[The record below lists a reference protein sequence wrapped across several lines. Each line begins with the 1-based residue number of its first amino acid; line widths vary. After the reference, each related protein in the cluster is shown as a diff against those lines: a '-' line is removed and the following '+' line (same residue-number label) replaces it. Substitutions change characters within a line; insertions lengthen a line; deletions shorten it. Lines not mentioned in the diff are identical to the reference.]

1 MTKIYQVVK
10 GVAGD
15 ALWAL
20 DGTEGMFFD
29 IVAKETYTALT
40 GENVV
45 GYAFQEGKTKLI
57 THREALDLLAHWPAG
72 HAELAKILA
81 DDPDSEFAVTD
92 NERKP

>member
-1 MTKIYQVVK
+1 MTKIYQVVE

-20 DGTEGMFFD
+20 DGTEGIFFD
-29 IVAKETYTALT
+29 IVAEETYAALT

-45 GYAFQEGKTKLI
+45 VYAFQEGKTKLI
-57 THREALDLLAHWPAG
+57 THYEALDLLAHWPEG

-81 DDPDSEFAVTD
+81 NDPESEFAVTK
-92 NERKP
+92 NER